1 MLARIAAGMALAAGL
16 FVLAGW
22 AGGLVPRNAG
32 AVQPADG
39 VQIMVETNGVHT
51 AIVMPIVTQDVDWRR
66 DFPGVA
72 LPRGGETPTHISIGW
87 GEREVFLNTPT
98 WGDLKIGTAL
108 RIVFAGGQ
116 SVMRVASYVRPAP
129 GPDHRPVVVSRDGYL
144 RLARAIRASLPD
156 TGSKPRRALRAI
168 DGGDSYYRALGHY
181 TLANSCNT
189 WTGDRLADA
198 GLSMGLW
205 TPFAGGVMRWIEWP
219 PPGP

>member
-1 MLARIAAGMALAAGL
+1 MLARILAGMVLAAGL

-22 AGGLVPRNAG
+22 AGALVPRNAG
-32 AVQPADG
+32 AVPPADG
-39 VQIMVETNGVHT
+39 VQIMVETNGIHT

-72 LPRGGETPTHISIGW
+72 LPRGGEMPTHVSIGW

-108 RIVFAGGQ
+108 RIVFAGGS

-129 GPDHRPVVVSRDGYL
+129 GPDHRPLVISRAGYV
-144 RLARAIRASLPD
+144 RLARSIRASLPP
-156 TGSKPRRALRAI
+156 TYGQPRQPLGGLDRADA
-168 DGGDSYYRALGHY
+168 YYEAVGHY

-198 GLSMGLW
+198 GLPMGRW
-205 TPFAGGVMRWIEWP
+205 TPFAGGVMRWIEESA
-219 PPGP
+219 